1 MSEIETSLIGFSRGD
16 ASEDTFYA
24 SNPATGDQLAAAY
37 ASASDSEVDR
47 VAELAEKAAGSL
59 AALSG
64 AEKAKFLRTVADNVE
79 GIVEDLVSIV
89 TSETGLPEPRVRGE
103 TGRTSGQLRLFAD
116 LVEEGSW
123 VDARI
128 DHAMPDRQPIP
139 KPDLRSML
147 RPIGPVGVFCAS
159 NFPLAFS
166 VAGGDTA
173 SALASGCPVIV
184 KAHHAHPGSALAVG
198 HAVIAAVKS
207 CGLPEGTFSL
217 LYGGGRTVGQRLVKH
232 PALKAVGFTGSRS
245 GGRALFDLAAARPEP
260 IPVYAEMSS
269 VNPIFLLPSVLAD
282 RSEEFAAGLQGSAVM
297 GVGQFCTNPG
307 VVIHEKGDVGDAFK
321 TAYAELM
328 SQAPVSAMLHSG
340 IRDAYGEG
348 VSARS
353 GSSNIEVL
361 TDAGEGRG
369 TGGCEA
375 AASAFATDARSYL
388 GDASLADEVFGPST
402 LLVACEGREEMLEIA
417 GGLEGQLTASI
428 FGKAE
433 ELADHQDLV
442 DVLETKVGRLLFNQF
457 PTGVEV
463 CHSMVHGGPYPAT
476 TDGRST
482 SVGTGAILRFAR
494 PVCYQ
499 GFPTERLPEE
509 LKDGNSLGIKRVVDG
524 ERG

>member
-24 SNPATGDQLAAAY
+24 SNPATGEQLAAAY
-37 ASASDSEVDR
+37 ASASDAEVDR
-47 VAELAEKAAGSL
+47 AAELAEKAAGSL

-217 LYGGGRTVGQRLVKH
+217 LYGGGRTVG
-232 PALKAVGFTGSRS
+232 
-245 GGRALFDLAAARPEP
+245 
-260 IPVYAEMSS
+260 
-269 VNPIFLLPSVLAD
+269 
-282 RSEEFAAGLQGSAVM
+282 
-297 GVGQFCTNPG
+297 
-307 VVIHEKGDVGDAFK
+307 
-321 TAYAELM
+321 
-328 SQAPVSAMLHSG
+328 
-340 IRDAYGEG
+340 
-348 VSARS
+348 
-353 GSSNIEVL
+353 
-361 TDAGEGRG
+361 
-369 TGGCEA
+369 
-375 AASAFATDARSYL
+375 
-388 GDASLADEVFGPST
+388 
-402 LLVACEGREEMLEIA
+402 
-417 GGLEGQLTASI
+417 
-428 FGKAE
+428 
-433 ELADHQDLV
+433 
-442 DVLETKVGRLLFNQF
+442 
-457 PTGVEV
+457 
-463 CHSMVHGGPYPAT
+463 
-476 TDGRST
+476 
-482 SVGTGAILRFAR
+482 
-494 PVCYQ
+494 
-499 GFPTERLPEE
+499 
-509 LKDGNSLGIKRVVDG
+509 KD
-524 ERG
+524 

>member
-16 ASEDTFYA
+16 ASGDTFSA
-24 SNPATGDQLAAAY
+24 SNPATGEQLSVAY
-37 ASASDSEVDR
+37 ASASDAEVDR
-47 VAELAEKAAGSL
+47 AAELAEKAADSL
-59 AALSG
+59 AGLSG

-166 VAGGDTA
+166 VAGGDSA
-173 SALASGCPVIV
+173 SAWAAGCPVIV
-184 KAHHAHPGSALAVG
+184 KAHHAHPGTALLVGNAVVDSVR
-198 HAVIAAVKS
+198 AS
-207 CGLPEGTFSL
+207 GLPEGAFSL
-217 LYGGGRTVGQRLVKH
+217 IFGDGRTVGQSLVNH
-232 PALKAVGFTGSRS
+232 PAIKAVGFTGSRA
-245 GGRALFDLAAARPEP
+245 GGRALFDLASQRDEP

-269 VNPIFLLPSVLAD
+269 INPIFILPGLG
-282 RSEEFAAGLQGSAVM
+282 EERMNEIAGGLQGSATL

-307 VVIHEKGDVGDAFK
+307 IVFYPRGPGGESLVADYVGK
-321 TAYAELM
+321 MKETA
-328 SQAPVSAMLHSG
+328 SSPMLHKG
-340 IRDAYGEG
+340 IRKAYGEG
-348 VSARS
+348 LDSLSECEGV
-353 GSSNIEVL
+353 EVL
-361 TDAGEGRG
+361 VPASNESGEG
-369 TGGCEA
+369 GCHA
-375 AASAFATDARSYL
+375 GACVLSTDSESFLRNERMVE
-388 GDASLADEVFGPST
+388 EVFGPST
-402 LLVACEGREEMLEIA
+402 LLVSYENPADLLRIA
-417 GGLEGQLTASI
+417 DSLEGQLTVSL
-428 FGKAE
+428 FGEEKELSHSAE
-433 ELADHQDLV
+433 LL
-442 DVLETKVGRLLFNQF
+442 DVLETKAGRLLFNQF

-463 CHSMVHGGPYPAT
+463 CASVVHGGPYPAT

-499 GFPTERLPEE
+499 GFPDELLPVE
-509 LKDGNSLGIKRVVDG
+509 LKDGNPMKISRS
-524 ERG
+524 EA